1 MRPLTGYF
9 RIVLLFALPVLSF
22 IRRLSACNPEAG
34 DPIIVHCLAVVD
46 TVLNK
51 ICEHLSLNMPSF
63 LKHIRQ
69 QRNRVTDFRLS
80 FEQIDENLS
89 KNITQDC
96 RCGDE
101 YHYGLLE
108 DYVNS
113 PIVVHDLFGGYQDA
127 TFCALY
133 AIIERMKLEGR
144 LNIYVLAKLYHL
156 RRSGIWQHN

>member
-1 MRPLTGYF
+1 
-9 RIVLLFALPVLSF
+9 VLLFALPVLSF

-89 KNITQDC
+89 KNITQVI
-96 RCGDE
+96 
-101 YHYGLLE
+101 LLY
-108 DYVNS
+108 D
-113 PIVVHDLFGGYQDA
+113 P
-127 TFCALY
+127 C
-133 AIIERMKLEGR
+133 
-144 LNIYVLAKLYHL
+144 
-156 RRSGIWQHN
+156 